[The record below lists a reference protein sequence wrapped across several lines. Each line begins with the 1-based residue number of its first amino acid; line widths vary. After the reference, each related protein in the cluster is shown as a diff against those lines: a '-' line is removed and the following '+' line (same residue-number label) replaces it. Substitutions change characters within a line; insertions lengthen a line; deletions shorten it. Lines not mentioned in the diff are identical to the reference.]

1 MRTVGRREVV
11 ITRGYT
17 KARERLPHYHREI
30 DEKLELFCQNPLHPS
45 LRLHELDH
53 SPHKDWWAYYVNKDI
68 RVIVSDQQD
77 SWVVCYVESP

>member
-30 DEKLELFCQNPLHPS
+30 DEKLELFCQNRS
-45 LRLHELDH
+45 
-53 SPHKDWWAYYVNKDI
+53 I
-68 RVIVSDQQD
+68 RRYACTNWITRHTKTGGLIM
-77 SWVVCYVESP
+77 